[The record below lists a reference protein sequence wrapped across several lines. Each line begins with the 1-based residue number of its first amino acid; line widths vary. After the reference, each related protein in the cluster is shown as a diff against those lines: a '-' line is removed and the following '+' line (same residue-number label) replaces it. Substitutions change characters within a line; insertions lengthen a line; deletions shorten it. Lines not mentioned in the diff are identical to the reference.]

1 MKTDPGRTR
10 LSILQETVARCSGVG
25 SCPVLFKMAAAA
37 ESISPAT
44 WVIRSIKADDDPFPE
59 SGLCDTTLMR
69 SWESRWAN
77 DWPAARASQA
87 PSIHDLLAIMQVR
100 KAVQQSINVTD
111 QYVSIH
117 SYSESSVRSIDNTKS
132 NYTDFPRRCLNIYIF
147 SCLSC
152 PRLISGGF
160 CKPSSCERKLSDL
173 PHQRHSNLRHKWG
186 LRITHVVGS
195 AHGEQ
200 GNRLS

>member
-1 MKTDPGRTR
+1 
-10 LSILQETVARCSGVG
+10 
-25 SCPVLFKMAAAA
+25 MAAAA

-132 NYTDFPRRCLNIYIF
+132 NYTDFPRRCLNIYVSSLVF
-147 SCLSC
+147 HALVLSPEDSVNPHPVNVSYLTC
-152 PRLISGGF
+152 YISVILI
-160 CKPSSCERKLSDL
+160 
-173 PHQRHSNLRHKWG
+173 
-186 LRITHVVGS
+186 
-195 AHGEQ
+195 
-200 GNRLS
+200 